1 MLSPDRRRAVTEI
14 MGRKMTKE
22 RVMDRLRP
30 IFERA
35 VRERTGVSY
44 FISIEEMAVFDD
56 ADLALLEVQTGYAK
70 MCGRGES

>member
-1 MLSPDRRRAVTEI
+1 

-22 RVMDRLRP
+22 KVMDRLRP

-44 FISIEEMAVFDD
+44 LISIQEMAVFDD
-56 ADLALLEVQTGYAK
+56 GDLALLEVQTGYAK
-70 MCGRGES
+70 MCERDS